1 MATYSQFLFGSHD
14 LHLVLSTNRVN
25 RFVESLGERQRADG
39 PQPGPSAP
47 HLAHKSE
54 PTVDLFDTEALAEL
68 GSLEIISRT
77 VVDGLLSGKH
87 RSTHKG
93 GFTEFSQFRP
103 YAPGDDLR
111 MLDWRQY
118 AKSDRY
124 YVRQYDDETN
134 LQALI
139 IADAS
144 GSMRFGR
151 STVTKWDYARMAAAC
166 LARVLMR
173 QRDSVGLAVVDDG
186 VREFLKPMP
195 RTSHL
200 ARVLDTLSREEAKGG
215 NDEAGALAASI
226 TALTPRLT
234 RKGLV
239 MLLSD
244 CFGPIPELRRAVE
257 QFRVRGH
264 DVMVFQVLAPE
275 EVTFPFKRSSK
286 FQDLE
291 SSRRLSVQPT
301 EVRRHYLEKF
311 QAFQAELSKSLSDAG
326 CDLVTLQTDG
336 NLGESLAS
344 YFRKRASM
352 TAPARRGATA

>member
-1 MATYSQFLFGSHD
+1 M
-14 LHLVLSTNRVN
+14 STNRVN
-25 RFVESLGERQRADG
+25 RFVEALGERQRADG
-39 PQPGPSAP
+39 AQAGPPRP
-47 HLAHKSE
+47 HHARQAE
-54 PTVDLFDTEALAEL
+54 PTVDLFDTQALAEL

-111 MLDWRQY
+111 MLDWKQY

-139 IADAS
+139 VADAS

-151 STVTKWDYARMAAAC
+151 STVSKWDYARMAAAC

-173 QRDSVGLAVVDDG
+173 QRDSVGLAIIDEG
-186 VREFLKPMP
+186 VREYLKPMP

-200 ARVLDTLSREEAKGG
+200 ARVLDTLSRETAGG
-215 NDEAGALAASI
+215 GSFGQAGQERGALAAAMTS
-226 TALTPRLT
+226 LTPRLT

-244 CFGPIPELRRAVE
+244 CFGPVAQLRKAID
-257 QFRVRGH
+257 QFSVRGH
-264 DVMVFQVLAPE
+264 DVMVLQVLAPE
-275 EVTFPFKRSSK
+275 EVTFPFKRSSR

-291 SSRRLSVQPT
+291 SSRRLAIQPT

-311 QAFQAELSKSLSDAG
+311 KAFQDELSESMSRAG

-336 NLGESLAS
+336 NLGESLAG
-344 YFRKRASM
+344 YFRKRAAM
-352 TAPARRGATA
+352 TAPTRRSATA